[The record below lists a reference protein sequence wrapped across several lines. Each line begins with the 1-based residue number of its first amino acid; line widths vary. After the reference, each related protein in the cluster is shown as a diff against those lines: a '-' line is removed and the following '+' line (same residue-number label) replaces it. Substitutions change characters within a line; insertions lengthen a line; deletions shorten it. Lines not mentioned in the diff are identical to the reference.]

1 MRSTLFRAWWIAL
14 ALGPALGIACS
25 GGSSNDSASSPDAAV
40 GTDGPGGPTGSEGGG
55 AGGGGGGTPDGGGV
69 PDGSLA
75 DGGGGNPDG
84 SDGAVTY
91 TPKALPGLVLWLE
104 GSLGL
109 VYNNVNYLVGWND
122 QSGNGND
129 ATLAPGSDGLSS
141 FNPTSRLPAPGYAFN
156 EEDSMV
162 IADAPSLQWGTGDF
176 LVAAVALNNFNDP
189 TGAGGNFLTYP
200 DGRFTRCRYGEVY
213 SKATGFSFGPAP
225 VIAYNDWNT
234 ETFKTVGSVDGF
246 TLLEGSWDAVTHLL
260 VLRRHAGVVEFRR
273 DGTVLGTMA
282 DAGAIDVSNV
292 GTPVAI
298 GGRAGKTFMAG
309 AIMEIVA
316 VKGTTSD
323 ADLATFESYIKT
335 KYAGAIGQGL

>member
-1 MRSTLFRAWWIAL
+1 MSNASGDSPDGAVGADAESRVD
-14 ALGPALGIACS
+14 GPSAPEGSVAS
-25 GGSSNDSASSPDAAV
+25 GG
-40 GTDGPGGPTGSEGGG
+40 GTDGG
-55 AGGGGGGTPDGGGV
+55 DGGGH
-69 PDGSLA
+69 PDA
-75 DGGGGNPDG
+75 
-84 SDGAVTY
+84 SDGASAY

-109 VYNNVNYLVGWND
+109 VFNNVNYLVGWKD

-129 ATLAPGSDGLSS
+129 ATLAPGSDGLSN
-141 FNPTSRLPAPGYAFN
+141 FAPTSALPAPGYEFN
-156 EEDSMV
+156 EEDSMI
-162 IADAPSLQWGTGDF
+162 IADAPSLQWGRGDF
-176 LVAAVALNNFNDP
+176 LVAAVALDNFNDP

-213 SKATGFSFGPAP
+213 SKATGLSFGPAP

-234 ETFKTVGSVDGF
+234 QTWKTVGSVDGV
-246 TLLEGSWDAVTHLL
+246 TLLEGSWDATTHLL

-273 DGTVLGTMA
+273 DGTVLGTMP

-309 AIMEIVA
+309 AILEVVA

-323 ADLATFESYIKT
+323 AELATFESYVKT
-335 KYAGAIGQGL
+335 KYAGALGRGL